1 MMWKQ
6 WVNAILGLLV
16 LAVPFLGL
24 TATAYTWTLA
34 IAGIIIAVLA
44 VWTVAEASSALESD
58 RERGYVR
65 Q

>member
-1 MMWKQ
+1 MWKQ

-24 TATAYTWTLA
+24 SAAALTWTLA
-34 IAGIIIAVLA
+34 ISGIIVAVLA
-44 VWTVAEASSALESD
+44 IWSVAESSSALESD
-58 RERGYVR
+58 RGYVR